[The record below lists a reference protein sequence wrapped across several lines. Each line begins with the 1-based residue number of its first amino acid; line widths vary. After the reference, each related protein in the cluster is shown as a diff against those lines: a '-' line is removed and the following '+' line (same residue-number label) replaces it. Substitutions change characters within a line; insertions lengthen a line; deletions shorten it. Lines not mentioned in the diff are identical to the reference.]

1 MTKADL
7 RKIYKKQRDTAVSSM
22 TNAERCAAAIMLAAL
37 VEARLAGAQTVAL
50 YLPIG
55 SEMDTLPLI
64 DRLVARGVK
73 IALPHVKGRRDMM
86 RFLGWAP
93 GDPLPGGPMGLRQP
107 DADAGEVV
115 PDLILV
121 PLLAFDPACH
131 RLGYGAGHYDRA
143 LAALPDVRR
152 VGIAWGM
159 QRVDDLPVDS
169 WDVPLHAVATEADW
183 IEA

>member
-7 RKIYKKQRDTAVSSM
+7 RKIKKEERDTVVSSM
-22 TNAERCAAAIMLAAL
+22 TTAERCAAAILLAAR
-37 VEARLAGAQTVAL
+37 VEERLGDARTVAA

-64 DRLVARGVK
+64 DRLLARGAQ
-73 IALPHVKGRRDMM
+73 IALPHVKGRRDTM
-86 RFLGWAP
+86 RFLAWAP

-107 DADAGEVV
+107 AADAPEAE

-121 PLLAFDPACH
+121 PLLAFDAVCH

-143 LAALPDVRR
+143 LMALPDARR
-152 VGIAWGM
+152 VGVAWGM
-159 QRVDDLPVDS
+159 QRIDALPIDS
-169 WDVPLHAVATEADW
+169 WDVPLHSVATESDW
-183 IEA
+183 IDA